1 MESATT
7 DDILQYF
14 NNVSLEK
21 NAKLEIELRGFIE
34 PTKST
39 IPFIKCA
46 YSDTAQARNALK
58 DVVKKFKDPQIEN
71 TINFLEDKDKDK
83 ILTLIKQSTYN
94 NKQRTVKHYYKKNIT
109 QVYLN
114 YANISFKLSGAIEYE
129 TTDNLTDVKIGR
141 SKIRI
146 SNNIND
152 YRLDITLIKKY
163 DRINPQTVED
173 IKSHIEKYYNMKL
186 NELLQLDWMIFDLVE
201 FELEYIGTAKLVSA
215 ETIKSTLDLI
225 LKDYLPGLNSPSS
238 SNSKTEFNQVLY
250 EAAKILKSDD
260 PRFLKNLMNKLS
272 TKTLLKQVIELD
284 KSNFYN
290 TVLPNINEYL
300 VGHKYD
306 GLRTLLRYKDNVL
319 NAINKELIKIECDS
333 KIDSFMLDSEFI
345 GNTYYIFD
353 VLEIE
358 GKSIINLPFAVRQS
372 KIKQII
378 DSCQITSEI
387 TLQLKEFTSCSK
399 IKNYKE
405 YLESSK
411 LPNDGLI
418 FNENKSYYEMQV
430 FKWKPVDKMTLD
442 FVIRKCPDVLL
453 NKAHFT
459 PKNSK
464 NTLYLLFSGI
474 QVDVMF
480 KLKLTKIMNYND
492 IFPNMYQ
499 KDYIPIQFCPS
510 SNPLVYLYESKD
522 TTLDNK
528 IGEFLYNTV
537 KSEWILQHLR
547 VDREIDYANGTYY
560 GNNFQIAE
568 QTFNNILNPLKITEI
583 DNPNKLGYFAESDNS
598 LYKAQRNY
606 NSMVKEYLISIITDD
621 NYKTVVDLA
630 CGKGQDL
637 FRYRRAC
644 VKFLLAIDAD
654 IDALNELNKRKY
666 NFTDMKNAP
675 KCPEHMAIY
684 TLYADLNQPCAE
696 TLETIKSHNIPIP
709 LEGVDVVICNLA
721 IHYMCGSKDNIKNFI
736 KLVSSLLSNKSRFLF
751 TCFDGSKVYD
761 LLKENDGHY
770 ITRSN
775 DVVKYSIKQKYTG
788 VFDKFGQKIDVLLP
802 FSQGDYYTEYLV
814 NIKYLAEVCEKEDLH
829 LEIYDD
835 FMSYESKVPK
845 EVVVNLTKLDK
856 EYIKLY
862 TAVSFSRNKN
872 ARVNTHRKTKKRDT

>member
-1 MESATT
+1 METATT
-7 DDILQYF
+7 DDVLQYF
-14 NNVSLEK
+14 NNISLKPTE
-21 NAKLEIELRGFIE
+21 KLEIELRGFIE

-39 IPFIKCA
+39 LPFIKCA
-46 YSDTAQARNALK
+46 YADTLQARNALK
-58 DVVKKFKDPQIEN
+58 DVVKKFKDPQVET

-94 NKQRTVKHYYKKNIT
+94 NNQRTVKHYYKKNIT

-114 YANISFKLSGAIEYE
+114 YANISFKLAGAIEYD
-129 TTDNLTDVKIGR
+129 TNDTLKIPKLAR

-146 SNNIND
+146 SDQVND

-163 DRINPQTVED
+163 DQIDPQTVD
-173 IKSHIEKYYNMKL
+173 AIKAHKDKYYEMKL
-186 NELLQLDWMIFDLVE
+186 HELLQVDWMVFDLVE
-201 FELEYIGTAKLVSA
+201 FELEYTGNAKLVA
-215 ETIKSTLDLI
+215 ADTIKSTLDLI
-225 LKDYLPGLNSPSS
+225 LKDYLPGFTNTSNS
-238 SNSKTEFNQVLY
+238 SKTEFNHVLY

-290 TVLPNINEYL
+290 LVLPNISEYL

-306 GLRTLLRYKDNVL
+306 GLRTLLRYKDGVL
-319 NAINKELIKIECDS
+319 YAINKELIKVECDS
-333 KIDSFMLDSEFI
+333 KIESFMLDSEFI
-345 GNTYYIFD
+345 NDAYYVFD
-353 VLEIE
+353 VLEID
-358 GKSIINLPFAVRQS
+358 GKSIINLPFAARQS
-372 KIKQII
+372 KIAEII
-378 DSCQITSEI
+378 RSCQMDSKTV
-387 TLQLKEFTSCSK
+387 LKAKEFIACSK
-399 IKNYKE
+399 VKSYKD
-405 YLESSK
+405 YLDSSA
-411 LPNDGLI
+411 LANDGLI
-418 FNENKSYYEMQV
+418 FNENKAYYEMQV

-442 FVIRKCPDVLL
+442 FVIRKCPDVLI
-453 NKAHFT
+453 NKANFVLKHA
-459 PKNSK
+459 K
-464 NTLYLLFSGI
+464 NTLYILFSGI
-474 QVDVMF
+474 QTDVMF

-492 IFPNMYQ
+492 IFPNVYQ

-522 TTLDNK
+522 DSLDNK

-537 KSEWILQHLR
+537 KSEWVLQHLR
-547 VDREIDYANGTYY
+547 TDRELDYANGTYY

-598 LYKAQRNY
+598 LYKGQRNY
-606 NSMVKEYLISIITDD
+606 NSMVKEYLIKIITDD
-621 NYKTVVDLA
+621 KYKTVIDLA

-644 VKFLLAIDAD
+644 VTFFLGIDAD

-684 TLYADLNQPCAE
+684 TLYADLNQPCTE
-696 TLETIKSHNIPIP
+696 TLDIIKSHNIPIP
-709 LEGVDVVICNLA
+709 PDGVDVIICNLA
-721 IHYMCGSKDNIKNFI
+721 IHYMCGSKDNITNFI
-736 KLVSSLLSNKSRFLF
+736 KLVSKLLNHKSRFLF
-751 TCFDGSKVYD
+751 TCFDGAKVYN

-775 DVVKYSIKQKYTG
+775 DVVKYSIKQNYTG
-788 VFDKFGQKIDVLLP
+788 AFDNYGQKIDVLLP
-802 FSQGDYYTEYLV
+802 FSQGEYYSEYLV
-814 NIKYLAEVCEKEDLH
+814 NIKYIAELCKKEDLH

-835 FMSYESKVPK
+835 FMSYENHVPK
-845 EVVVNLTKLDK
+845 DIVANLNKLDK

-862 TAVSFSRNKN
+862 TAVSFARNRDAKTDTLRKN
-872 ARVNTHRKTKKRDT
+872 KKRNA